1 MSDFLSGLGGLIKGM
16 QPLMGEEIQ
25 KDASM
30 NALLLHNDV
39 TELKNKK
46 RDVLAQIGQAV
57 YETYQKNGGFSEY
70 TALFEEA
77 DALEKQLNAK
87 QTEMDAAKKAADEK
101 EQQEERER
109 MARTCPNCG
118 NENEPSVK
126 FCSECG
132 TKLGEAQ
139 PSHCTQCGAELKPG
153 VKFCGGCGARI

>member
-16 QPLMGEEIQ
+16 QPLMGEDMQ

-46 RDVLAQIGQAV
+46 KDVLAKIGQAV
-57 YETYQKNGGFSEY
+57 YDAHQKSGGYVEY
-70 TALFEEA
+70 ASLFEEA
-77 DALEKQLNAK
+77 QAIDKQLGIK
-87 QTEMDAAKKAADEK
+87 QGEMDAAKQAA
-101 EQQEERER
+101 EQQHQQDERER

-118 NENEPSVK
+118 CENEPGVK

-132 TKLGEAQ
+132 SKLGQDRAT
-139 PSHCTQCGAELKPG
+139 HCGQCGAELKPG
-153 VKFCGGCGARI
+153 VKFCGECGARS

>member
-30 NALLLHNDV
+30 NAFLLQNDV

-46 RDVLAQIGQAV
+46 RDLLAKIGQDV
-57 YETYQKNGGFSEY
+57 YNAHKKTGGFSEY
-70 TALFEEA
+70 AALFEETEA
-77 DALEKQLNAK
+77 IDKQLNAK
-87 QTEMDAAKKAADEK
+87 QAEMDAAKKAAEEK
-101 EQQEERER
+101 QQLEERER

-118 NENEPSVK
+118 NENEPGVK

-132 TKLGEAQ
+132 TKLGEKQSA
-139 PSHCTQCGAELKPG
+139 HCGQCGAELKPG
-153 VKFCGGCGARI
+153 VKFCGECGTHI